1 MSNQTNV
8 YLVVD
13 LQQPAN
19 LVKPP
24 TYMPLLQLIKLELER
39 TEDEDEYD
47 QTDGKLEFAY
57 QSQCMRGQGVGRDEQ
72 SADLLDRTPTKIYIP
87 FRKHTHTSFI
97 YVRSESWEVRPTR
110 FENGLRNGCRNA
122 RETVVL

>member
-8 YLVVD
+8 YLVEAQALYERDAREVD

-24 TYMPLLQLIKLELER
+24 TYMPLLQWIRLELER

-47 QTDGKLEFAY
+47 DAQ
-57 QSQCMRGQGVGRDEQ
+57 
-72 SADLLDRTPTKIYIP
+72 DLAVP
-87 FRKHTHTSFI
+87 
-97 YVRSESWEVRPTR
+97 E
-110 FENGLRNGCRNA
+110 
-122 RETVVL
+122 

>member
-19 LVKPP
+19 IVKPP
-24 TYMPLLQLIKLELER
+24 TYMPLLQWIKLELER

-97 YVRSESWEVRPTR
+97 YVRSESWEVRPP
-110 FENGLRNGCRNA
+110 GLRTDFV
-122 RETVVL
+122 TVVVTLGRR